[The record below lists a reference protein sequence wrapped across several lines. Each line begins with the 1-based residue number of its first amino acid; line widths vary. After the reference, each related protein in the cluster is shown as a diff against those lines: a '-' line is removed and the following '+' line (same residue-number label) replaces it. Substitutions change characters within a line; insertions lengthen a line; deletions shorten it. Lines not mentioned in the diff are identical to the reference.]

1 VLVAVVRQNRS
12 ELDRGSSG
20 KVVVVTARTVEI
32 VEVYVCACMCAGKK
46 GKKEG
51 DGEANTDV
59 RTANHGS
66 AGVDNSGIA

>member
-12 ELDRGSSG
+12 ELDRGSSDN
-20 KVVVVTARTVEI
+20 VVVVTARTEEI
-32 VEVYVCACMCAGKK
+32 AKVCVCGKE

-51 DGEANTDV
+51 DNEANTDV

-66 AGVDNSGIA
+66 VGVDNSGIV